1 MNPNPG
7 QPLRPQ
13 ACILDLDGTLV
24 DTLGDF
30 VAVLGLTLT
39 DLGLPAVNREF
50 VEHTIGRGGENL
62 VRQTLAHVGA
72 EPALFDQSEEDGTV
86 IVLNAEPTGEL
97 AEKAREAVKVCPSQ
111 ALSIE
116 E

>member
-1 MNPNPG
+1 MKIV
-7 QPLRPQ
+7 
-13 ACILDLDGTLV
+13 A
-24 DTLGDF
+24 DTS
-30 VAVLGLTLT
+30 VC
-39 DLGLPAVNREF
+39 
-50 VEHTIGRGGENL
+50 
-62 VRQTLAHVGA
+62 VGA
-72 EPALFDQSEEDGTV
+72 GQCVLTEPALFYQSEEDGTV